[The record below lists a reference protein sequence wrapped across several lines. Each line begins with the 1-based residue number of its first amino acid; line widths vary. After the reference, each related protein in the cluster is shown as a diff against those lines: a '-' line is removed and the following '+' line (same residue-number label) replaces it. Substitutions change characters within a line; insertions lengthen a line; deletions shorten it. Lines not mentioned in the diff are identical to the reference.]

1 MFNLS
6 NINNPDTS
14 TENNPR
20 GSNPVNITN
29 QVDDEKW
36 NNALIGFEKI
46 QVCDLSTIPTDTSM
60 IRYIKLDGGRVY
72 GGYVQEHIIGKNG
85 SMTGKKLTRVIKN
98 INLPQSRRNISWIV
112 NQDNLKELWV
122 KYLTAHTQVT
132 PLIPSHTEG
141 HLSGI
146 LGNRVDELERTVK
159 AQQEKLA
166 VIESLVRILV
176 KDSRSFQ

>member
-6 NINNPDTS
+6 NINNSDTPA
-14 TENNPR
+14 ENNQREPN
-20 GSNPVNITN
+20 STNIPN

-36 NNALIGFEKI
+36 NKSLIGFEKI

-72 GGYVQEHIIGKNG
+72 GGYVQEHIIGRNG
-85 SMTGKKLTRVIKN
+85 SMVGKKLTRVIKN

-122 KYLTAHTQVT
+122 KYLTTHERAAPHISSRPDMSLGV
-132 PLIPSHTEG
+132 
-141 HLSGI
+141 I
-146 LGNRVDELERTVK
+146 LKTRV
-159 AQQEKLA
+159 
-166 VIESLVRILV
+166 
-176 KDSRSFQ
+176 